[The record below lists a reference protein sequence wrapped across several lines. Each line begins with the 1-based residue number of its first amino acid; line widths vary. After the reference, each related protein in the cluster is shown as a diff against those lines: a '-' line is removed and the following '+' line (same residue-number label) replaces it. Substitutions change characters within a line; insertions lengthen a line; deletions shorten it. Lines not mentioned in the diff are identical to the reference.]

1 MKISIKSVKESL
13 MARARSWTSRPAATG
28 ANRLPKVQGAT
39 LLITHTQVSNRHGAG
54 SLLSKIFA
62 EESPLITFY
71 SRDYFP
77 PNELGD
83 LALHLPHQETTSIEE
98 AKRRLAAFLGKSTI
112 RRIFCVPFYP
122 DDVVSALAV
131 HELTGA
137 PIASYVMD
145 DQNVFA
151 EGISDTLMRSLV
163 DASTLRFVISDT
175 LRQAYQS
182 KYGLPF
188 WILPPVASA
197 RYFVPDAYHYPRN
210 DPPQGVLIGNLWNAE
225 IISQFRQTI
234 RQSALKVTWYGNAGK
249 PFYELD
255 PSELAKEGIIL
266 HSHLTDEPLVEALR
280 KFDYA
285 IMPSGPLDGTDASHD
300 WLFRA
305 SLPSRLIYLLTTSN
319 LPIIVLGHPE
329 TAAAKFVVQFGLG
342 ACTAYEGTKFRS
354 AVETITSAKI
364 SDKIRRTA
372 HKIAPNFA
380 SEPVAEWIWRSLDKG
395 APADDR
401 YEKLF
406 SNPGIALET

>member
-1 MKISIKSVKESL
+1 MKISIKSVKETL
-13 MARARSWTSRPAATG
+13 MARARSWTSEPAAPE
-28 ANRLPKVQGAT
+28 ANRLAEVQGAT

-83 LALHLPHQETTSIEE
+83 LAFHVAHQETTSIGE
-98 AKRRLAAFLGKSTI
+98 AKRRIAALLGKSTI

-151 EGISDTLMRSLV
+151 EGIPDALMRPLV
-163 DASTLRFVISDT
+163 ESSTLRFVISDT
-175 LRQAYQS
+175 LREAYQS
-182 KYGLPF
+182 KYGIPF

-197 RYFVPDAYHYPRN
+197 RYFVPEAYRYPRN

-234 RQSALKVTWYGNAGK
+234 RESALQVTWYGNAGR

-266 HSHLTDEPLVEALR
+266 NPHLTDEPLVQALR
-280 KFDYA
+280 TFDYA
-285 IMPSGPLDGTDASHD
+285 IMPSGPLDGSDSSHD

-305 SLPSRLIYLLTTSN
+305 SLPSRLIYLMTTAN
-319 LPIIVLGHPE
+319 VPTIVLGHPE
-329 TAAAKFVVQFGLG
+329 TAAAKFVTDFGLG
-342 ACTAYEGTKFRS
+342 ACCAYDGPGFRS
-354 AVETITSAKI
+354 AVQTVTSPEN
-364 SDKIRRTA
+364 SSKIRQ
-372 HKIAPNFA
+372 IARAMAPSFA
-380 SEPVAEWIWRSLDKG
+380 SERVAAWVWASLEKA

-401 YEKLF
+401 YERLF
-406 SNPGIALET
+406 SNGRAPLEI